1 MKTQDEIVGTRGS
14 KVFQNR
20 SDRGRPDPSLN
31 FAEIFRIPGGSRRP
45 DIRIMGEH
53 VPKEKDEQKMFVSFL
68 REMQAIKK
76 VVRWHCDLSGM
87 YTKSMKIKNE
97 NRAM

>member
-1 MKTQDEIVGTRGS
+1 
-14 KVFQNR
+14 
-20 SDRGRPDPSLN
+20 
-31 FAEIFRIPGGSRRP
+31 
-45 DIRIMGEH
+45 MGAY

-68 REMQAIKK
+68 REMQAFKK